1 VSGLLDSTNV
11 GVFFVTNAPLS
22 HRILLTGAYELAHQ
36 VEGLAAKPDDLSLI
50 PETHTVEG
58 ELVLWVFL
66 CGTHTYTPQIN
77 VKMLMLK
84 PGLTLGSQRQ

>member
-1 VSGLLDSTNV
+1 MSGLLDSTNV

-50 PETHTVEG
+50 PGTPVKLGGQSQVHRDVLRLPHTWWTSYTH
-58 ELVLWVFL
+58 VL
-66 CGTHTYTPQIN
+66 
-77 VKMLMLK
+77 LK
-84 PGLTLGSQRQ
+84 L